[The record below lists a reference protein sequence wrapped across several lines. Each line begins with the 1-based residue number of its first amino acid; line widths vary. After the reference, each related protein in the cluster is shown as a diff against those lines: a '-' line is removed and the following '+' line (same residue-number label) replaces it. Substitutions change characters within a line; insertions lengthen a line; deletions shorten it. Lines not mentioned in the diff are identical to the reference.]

1 MAKIFEP
8 TFTLQCYYMMMPWI
22 SCYCI
27 WIIEPT
33 FTLTVIYYAIKVI
46 SISFITTSISKH
58 FVIIILTFS
67 IYIKNKIYV

>member
-33 FTLTVIYYAIKVI
+33 FTLTVIYHAIKVI
-46 SISFITTSISKH
+46 LI
-58 FVIIILTFS
+58 
-67 IYIKNKIYV
+67 